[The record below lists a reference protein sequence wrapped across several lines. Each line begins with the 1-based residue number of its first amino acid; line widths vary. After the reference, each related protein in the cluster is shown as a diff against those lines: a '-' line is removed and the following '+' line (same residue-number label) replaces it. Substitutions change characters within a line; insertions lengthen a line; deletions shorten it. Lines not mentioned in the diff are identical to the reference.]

1 MFKVSE
7 ENYSLRLYD
16 ETPKLFKIMLP
27 DISVAAKFSKS
38 QQKLHVLQL
47 SHKKR
52 KNSMETRSY
61 C

>member
-7 ENYSLRLYD
+7 ENYSLRSYD
-16 ETPKLFKIMLP
+16 ETPKRFKIMLP

-38 QQKLHVLQL
+38 QQKLDVFQL

>member
-7 ENYSLRLYD
+7 ENYSLRSYD
-16 ETPKLFKIMLP
+16 ETPKLSKIMLP

-52 KNSMETRSY
+52 NNSMETRSY